1 MQWLYASGACDV
13 SLAYIFCVDGDDG
26 NLATHQ
32 TASLRHEKLHSPKT
46 ALRQNSVKSRTN
58 LAHASP
64 PNAGFDIGGTNANN
78 YYSGYLLS
86 TL

>member
-1 MQWLYASGACDV
+1 MSFASG
-13 SLAYIFCVDGDDG
+13 FCVDGDDS

-32 TASLRHEKLHSPKT
+32 IVSLKREKMHSPKT

-58 LAHASP
+58 LVHASP

-78 YYSGYLLS
+78 YYSKKGMK
-86 TL
+86 T